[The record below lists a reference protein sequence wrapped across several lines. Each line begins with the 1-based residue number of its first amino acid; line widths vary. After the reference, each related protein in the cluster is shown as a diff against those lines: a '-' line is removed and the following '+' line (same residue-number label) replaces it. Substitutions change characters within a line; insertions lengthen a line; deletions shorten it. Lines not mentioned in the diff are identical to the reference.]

1 MCVFNGTQ
9 LENFTQTLFVMS
21 VTFIKSVLP
30 LEVVGLLGEVCVQVD
45 EVLEVGPDLP
55 HVGGHQPHVQLGPL
69 GRPGGEAEGGVGPVV
84 HGEDGGLGQAGVGG
98 AGGGALRAE
107 AFHAAEGVGGLARG
121 GGGQG
126 QGRWARI
133 KDSLIPPFCVQNSLC
148 QLSSMF

>member
-1 MCVFNGTQ
+1 MSVLIFLCVFNGTH

-98 AGGGALRAE
+98 AGGGALGAE
-107 AFHAAEGVGGLARG
+107 ALHAAEGVGGLGVGEARVRG
-121 GGGQG
+121 REQG
-126 QGRWARI
+126 SRI
-133 KDSLIPPFCVQNSLC
+133 L
-148 QLSSMF
+148 